1 MKIKHHS
8 LFKSLKKDQIDWDY
22 LRDDSKELN
31 YFIPNDRDSYEKLC
45 IQSFDYNL
53 LNEIN
58 SLMSKLDST
67 QIFSLGS
74 GRSCL
79 EYKLAGLK
87 YDVIV
92 SDKSRSINRLK
103 KLNIFSEIFNLN
115 FQESIKKIR
124 DRDIVIL
131 GRIDTE
137 LEDDELI
144 LLFNELGKKVKYV
157 VFIPAKILN
166 LKNILVEAYV
176 RFKSIFFSKKKIFC
190 GYIRSSSHIKSLW
203 KESFNHKKFK
213 TFYLLKSK

>member
-8 LFKSLKKDQIDWDY
+8 LFKSLNKDQIDWDY
-22 LRDDSKELN
+22 LRDDSSELS
-31 YFIPNDRDSYEKLC
+31 YYIPNDRDLYEKLC
-45 IQSFDYNL
+45 IQSFNFNQ
-53 LNEIN
+53 LNEIE
-58 SLMSKLDST
+58 SLLSKLDST

-79 EYKLAGLK
+79 EFKLAEMK

-92 SDKSRSINRLK
+92 SDKSESINRLK
-103 KLNIFSEIFNLN
+103 KLNMFSEIFNLN

-124 DRDIVIL
+124 DEDIVLL

-157 VFIPAKILN
+157 VFIPAKILT
-166 LKNILVEAYV
+166 LKNILVEAYI
-176 RFKSIFFSKKKIFC
+176 RFKSSFFSKKKIFC
-190 GYIRSSSHIKSLW
+190 GYLRSSGHIKSLW
-203 KESFNHKKFK
+203 KESFDHKDFK